1 MLYPTAPRVASNN
14 RAGCNVEVACPARI
28 SRDENDRIGVDST
41 KDNGDLARERW
52 QLPTSRA
59 FAAQASL
66 PARRGHRAAPAT
78 PRRGRAATPRTILA
92 PAEQGHPPRGA
103 SSPNCLALCL

>member
-41 KDNGDLARERW
+41 KDNGDLARERR
-52 QLPTSRA
+52 QLPTSKA
-59 FAAQASL
+59 VAAQASL
-66 PARRGHRAAPAT
+66 PARRARRAAPAT
-78 PRRGRAATPRTILA
+78 PRRGRAASPRTILA
-92 PAEQGHPPRGA
+92 PPQHGYPLHYPY
-103 SSPNCLALCL
+103 SPNCL